1 MAYKKPTE
9 SELEILQI
17 LWSEGASTVRFV
29 NETLNKK
36 RKMGYTTT
44 LKLMQIMAEKQLVLR
59 DVSSRTHIYSANIT
73 EADTQKNVVSNIVD
87 KVFRGSAMKLIMQA
101 LGNKK
106 TSPKDLQ
113 QIRNY
118 LDELENKQ
126 DTDS

>member
-29 NETLNKK
+29 HEQLSKK
-36 RKMGYTTT
+36 RKTGYTTT
-44 LKLMQIMAEKQLVLR
+44 LKTMQIMAEKQLVMR

-73 EADTQKNVVSNIVD
+73 ESDTQKKVVSNIVD
-87 KVFRGSAMKLIMQA
+87 KVFRGSAMKLVMQA

-106 TSPKDLQ
+106 TSSKELQ
-113 QIRNY
+113 EIRNY
-118 LDELENKQ
+118 LDELENEQ
-126 DTDS
+126 DNK